1 MLVRCACCPSIHL
14 REPVE
19 FWRHQ
24 MYSDEMPLSTPP
36 TVAATGSLDYAAN
49 DTTTTTTA
57 MEHSQRPG
65 RGSVMVWGAISYD
78 WKSPLVFLEGTGK
91 KGVQALDYYNQ
102 VLVPVVGPAFNGLLD
117 YEGMEEG
124 GLYVEDQVS
133 VHGTKG
139 RWERKRFWDS
149 TARKTPIF
157 T

>member
-1 MLVRCACCPSIHL
+1 
-14 REPVE
+14 
-19 FWRHQ
+19 
-24 MYSDEMPLSTPP
+24 
-36 TVAATGSLDYAAN
+36 
-49 DTTTTTTA
+49 
-57 MEHSQRPG
+57 
-65 RGSVMVWGAISYD
+65 MVWGAISYD